1 MTVSTGN
8 ATPPKSNKSTNSN
21 YPVQIQIQMKCKF
34 EVVPQDTEESE
45 FLDLMDFEDVAFSVE
60 TVIHRDTLPTPL
72 LLNNT

>member
-1 MTVSTGN
+1 
-8 ATPPKSNKSTNSN
+8 
-21 YPVQIQIQMKCKF
+21 MKCKF